1 MIKKPMIINTIDKHF
16 ILYVLLWNLIAFI
29 RI

>member
-1 MIKKPMIINTIDKHF
+1 MIINTIDKHF